1 MAGPTY
7 DYIKRLIRVSHGL
20 AILAATT
27 ARTGRPR
34 KTIRTTGSAGSLT
47 DAKRGEQPIEHALVV
62 HAAGD
67 FAERAMGLPG
77 KTRMWRA
84 TPQPRRAGLGIVF
97 TLDPA
102 KQAEGAG
109 ISDFGA
115 GPDDGSV
122 SVSMAIASYCGLPFP
137 FFRE

>member
-1 MAGPTY
+1 MRPILQPMLPALLLALPLPAAAFTAKNGMTAAQVGPTE
-7 DYIKRLIRVSHGL
+7 IAVPFAS
-20 AILAATT
+20 
-27 ARTGRPR
+27 GRAD
-34 KTIRTTGSAGSLT
+34 TSYWC
-47 DAKRGEQPIEHALVV
+47 
-62 HAAGD
+62 AAGD

-84 TPQPRRAGLGIVF
+84 TPQPRKAGLGIVF